1 MEMNTRADQ
10 INGEITALKQLLTNS
25 DYKAIK
31 HSEGLISDI
40 EYEEIKTYRENLRAQ
55 INQLEEELATLL
67 EELATLNEKI

>member
-40 EYEEIKTYRENLRAQ
+40 EYAEVKTYRENLRTQ
-55 INQLEEELATLL
+55 INQLEEELA
-67 EELATLNEKI
+67 ALNE

>member
-31 HSEGLISDI
+31 YSEGLISDI
-40 EYEEIKTYRENLRAQ
+40 EYAEIKTYRENLRAQ
-55 INQLEEELATLL
+55 INQLEEELATL
-67 EELATLNEKI
+67 NE